1 MDIPVNLGDDMRK
14 YLKASELKALL
25 QVPKRPRDKLLLK
38 LLYETGMRVG
48 ELVALTIAD
57 VDLEAGEITIQRAKR
72 HKEGRVVPVVDEW
85 TICMLYEYIGQR
97 KIGPLFLS
105 NFKTGLTRRQ
115 VERLMTNYSMQVG
128 IPKDLG
134 HPHTLRHT
142 HAVDSLNFGIDLRT
156 LRDNLGHSTLRTT
169 QIYLE
174 SSTDLE
180 EREEKYRTL
189 FGHPLEPEQP
199 ALEPKSSFDTS
210 FLTSI

>member
-1 MDIPVNLGDDMRK
+1 MRK
-14 YLKASELKALL
+14 YLKAEELKALL
-25 QVPKRPRDKLLLK
+25 GAPKRPRDKLFLK

-48 ELVALTIAD
+48 ELVALTIGD

-72 HKEGRVVPVVDEW
+72 HKEGRIVPIVDEW
-85 TICMLYEYIGQR
+85 TIMMLYEYIGQR
-97 KIGPLFLS
+97 KVGPVFLS

-115 VERLMTNYSMQVG
+115 VERLMANYSMQVG
-128 IPKDLG
+128 IPKELR
-134 HPHTLRHT
+134 HPHVLRHT

-174 SSTDLE
+174 SSTDLK

-189 FGHPLEPEQP
+189 FGHAPEPEKP
-199 ALEPKSSFDTS
+199 IPNPKGTYDIS
-210 FLTSI
+210 FLTSL